1 MNIVDQVYMA
11 LVYVWTELDKAAF
24 SAGVIALVVAVLRM
38 RKRGK
43 VVWSE
48 ALLCGVF
55 ATIAIVGM
63 QFILQIIG
71 VPADGWLSTVTNGGA
86 TVVGAGIG
94 WYGTDR
100 SVGFIEDK
108 IKGDKDDSNSKE
120 L

>member
-1 MNIVDQVYMA
+1 MSIVDWFYA
-11 LVYVWTELDKAAF
+11 CLIYVWSELDKAAIT
-24 SAGVIALVVAVLRM
+24 AGVISVVVASLRM

-63 QFILQIIG
+63 QFIVSLLGI
-71 VPADGWLSTVTNGGA
+71 PADGWVSTVTQGGSTVIGGA
-86 TVVGAGIG
+86 IG

-100 SVGFIEDK
+100 TVEFAENKLGGSDGTDE
-108 IKGDKDDSNSKE
+108 S
-120 L
+120 